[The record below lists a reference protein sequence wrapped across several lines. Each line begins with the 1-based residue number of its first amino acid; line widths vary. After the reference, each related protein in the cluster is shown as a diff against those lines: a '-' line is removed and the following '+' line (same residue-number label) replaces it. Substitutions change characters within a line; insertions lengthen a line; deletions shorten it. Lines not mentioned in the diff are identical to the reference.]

1 MNREEAIALLRG
13 GPDGVKEW
21 NRRTLPTVQ
30 SWQGLLGALQKKPY
44 PRFREGLAA
53 FRVFLNAGIHLALF
67 AGTEQREKSAMP
79 DLSGANLEGADLT
92 QANLIGVNLAKA
104 NLSKANLTKA
114 LLVIA
119 DLGESRL
126 EKATFCDAIL
136 DGANLKGARCCEAD
150 FSRSSMECA
159 ILSQADLRHANL
171 QQCGLDGADL
181 TGADLTS
188 AILFH
193 ARLCGADLTDAKLI
207 KARLEDAFLYC
218 ATLCRA
224 DLSNAELVKADFCEA
239 DLTNA
244 VLTKAMLHEAYFGEA
259 DLSGADLSGACLE
272 QASFVKTNL
281 CGANLD
287 ESQVYGISVWDADLK
302 NTSQKNLLLRGEGG
316 FSVTVSNL
324 AVAQFI
330 YFLWRNKDL
339 RQVIDAV
346 TAKVV
351 LILGR
356 FTPERKRVL
365 DNIREALNQG
375 NFCPVL
381 FDFPEPAS
389 RDKTETISLL
399 AQLSRFI
406 IVDLTDPR
414 SVPQELATI
423 VPNLRSVP
431 VLPIIENPQ
440 VEYGMFPDFGAYPW
454 VLPVHHYN
462 NTDDLLACLRNKLI
476 LLAENKARQLS
487 QRTPFPPQRG
497 GGM

>member
-1 MNREEAIALLRG
+1 LNREEAIALLRG

-30 SWQGLLGALQKKPY
+30 SWQGLLGAVQKKPY
-44 PRFREGLAA
+44 PLFHEGLAA
-53 FRVFLNAGIHLALF
+53 FRAFLNAGLHLALF
-67 AGTEQREKSAMP
+67 AETEEREKSAMP

-92 QANLIGVNLAKA
+92 QANLIGANLAKA
-104 NLSKANLTKA
+104 NLSKANLTEA
-114 LLVIA
+114 FLVIA
-119 DLGESRL
+119 DLRESRL
-126 EKATFCDAIL
+126 EKATLCDAL
-136 DGANLKGARCCEAD
+136 LQGANLKGARCCEAD
-150 FSRSSMECA
+150 FSRCSMECA
-159 ILSQADLRHANL
+159 SLSQADLRHARL
-171 QQCGLDGADL
+171 QECGLDEADL

-287 ESQVYGISVWDADLK
+287 ESQVYGISVWDANLK
-302 NTSQKNLLLRGEGG
+302 NTSQKNLLLQGEDG

-330 YFLWRNKDL
+330 YFLWRNRDL
-339 RQVIDAV
+339 RQVIDEV

-356 FTPERKRVL
+356 FTPKRKRVL
-365 DNIREALNQG
+365 DSIREALNQE

-381 FDFPEPAS
+381 FDFPEPAN
-389 RDKTETISLL
+389 RDGTETISLL

-406 IVDLTDPR
+406 VVDLTDPK
-414 SVPQELATI
+414 SVPHELATI
-423 VPNLRSVP
+423 VPHLRSVP

-440 VEYGMFPDFGAYPW
+440 VEYGMFRDFGTYPW

-462 NTDDLLACLRNKLI
+462 NTDDLLACLRNELI
-476 LLAENKARQLS
+476 PLAKDKARQMRQTHS
-487 QRTPFPPQRG
+487 IK
-497 GGM
+497 